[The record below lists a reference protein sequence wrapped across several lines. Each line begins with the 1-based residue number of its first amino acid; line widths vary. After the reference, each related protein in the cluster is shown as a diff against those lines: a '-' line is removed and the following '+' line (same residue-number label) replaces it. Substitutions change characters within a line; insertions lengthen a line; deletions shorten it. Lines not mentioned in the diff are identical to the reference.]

1 MNLLEL
7 TKELQEKRNE
17 YAQAL
22 TTVKLRATQQ
32 THNVKKLRRDIASLL
47 TKLSQLEKAA
57 R

>member
-32 THNVKKLRRDIASLL
+32 THNVKKLRRDIARLL